1 MFNFVVLMSKN
12 CLVVGSFPFEILLF
26 TTGFNLIE
34 QLLLFIRIIL
44 DLEYYYLED
53 QLFLIFRLVIVTTTG
68 MGSMSRSNSF
78 LTSIIEL
85 IMIFQIRFVS
95 LDIRFYSTLFFA
107 SCCRICRVRGS
118 EERLF
123 WEVSSSVS

>member
-44 DLEYYYLED
+44 DLEYYNLED
-53 QLFLIFRLVIVTTTG
+53 KLFLIFRLVIVTTTG

-95 LDIRFYSTLFFA
+95 LDI
-107 SCCRICRVRGS
+107 
-118 EERLF
+118 
-123 WEVSSSVS
+123 